1 MEQSILRNKLISG
14 ETVYLLDDFE
24 DVAIRLVYDGDNTKS
39 YIKHKGRNEV
49 NVPQSNETVCGIVL
63 GGKEIS
69 KHEYDKY

>member
-24 DVAIRLVYDGDNTKS
+24 EVAIRLVYDGDNTKS
-39 YIKHKGRNEV
+39 YIKHKERNEME
-49 NVPQSNETVCGIVL
+49 VPQSNETVCGVIL

>member
-24 DVAIRLVYDGDNTKS
+24 EAAIRLVYDGDNTKS
-39 YIKHKGRNEV
+39 YIKHKGRSEME
-49 NVPQSNETVCGIVL
+49 VPQSNETVCGIVL